1 MSNSNDRP
9 RIVLV
14 EDNPADVYLIEMA
27 LSHENIDYELRRFE
41 TGEEAICALVN
52 QAGSENPDIILLDL
66 NTPRGDGIET
76 LKAIQ
81 QTPRYAD
88 VPTAI
93 ITSSRSESDQHRVS
107 LLGTA
112 RYIHKPTNLD
122 EFLANIGR
130 AVKEMLLQ
138 RRPV

>member
-1 MSNSNDRP
+1 MSKSHDRP

-27 LSHENIDYELRRFE
+27 LTHENIDYELRRFE
-41 TGEEAICALVN
+41 TGEEAVRALVG
-52 QAGSENPDIILLDL
+52 QASSEDPDIILLDL

-138 RRPV
+138 RRAV

>member
-1 MSNSNDRP
+1 MESESTRS

-14 EDNPADVYLIEMA
+14 EDNLADVYLIEMA
-27 LSHENIDYELRRFE
+27 LAHENIAYDLKRYE
-41 TGEEAICALVN
+41 TGEDAVNALSSQSSN
-52 QAGSENPDIILLDL
+52 EDPDIILLDL

-93 ITSSRSESDQHRVS
+93 ITSSRSESDQHRIS
-107 LLGTA
+107 LLGSA
-112 RYIHKPTNLD
+112 RFIHKPTNLD
-122 EFLANIGR
+122 DFLANVGR

-138 RRPV
+138 ARQV

>member
-1 MSNSNDRP
+1 MSKSHDRP

-27 LSHENIDYELRRFE
+27 LTHENIDYELRRFE
-41 TGEEAICALVN
+41 TGEEAVRALVG
-52 QAGSENPDIILLDL
+52 QAGSEDPDIILLDL

-138 RRPV
+138 RRAV

>member
-1 MSNSNDRP
+1 MESESNRS

-27 LSHENIDYELRRFE
+27 LAHENIAYDLKRYE
-41 TGEEAICALVN
+41 TGEDAVSALSSQSSN
-52 QAGSENPDIILLDL
+52 EDPDIILLDL

-93 ITSSRSESDQHRVS
+93 ITSSRSESDQHRIS
-107 LLGTA
+107 LLGSA
-112 RYIHKPTNLD
+112 RFIHKPTNLD
-122 EFLANIGR
+122 DFLANVGR

-138 RRPV
+138 ARQV

>member
-1 MSNSNDRP
+1 MQPESNRS

-27 LSHENIDYELRRFE
+27 LAHENIAYDLKRYE
-41 TGEEAICALVN
+41 TGEDAVNALSSQSSN
-52 QAGSENPDIILLDL
+52 EDPDIILLDL

-93 ITSSRSESDQHRVS
+93 ITSSRSESDQHRIS
-107 LLGTA
+107 LLGSA
-112 RYIHKPTNLD
+112 RFIHKPTNLD
-122 EFLANIGR
+122 DFLANVGR

-138 RRPV
+138 ARQV

>member
-1 MSNSNDRP
+1 MESESNRS

-27 LSHENIDYELRRFE
+27 LAHENIAYDLTRYEN
-41 TGEEAICALVN
+41 GEDAVKALSG
-52 QAGSENPDIILLDL
+52 QASSQDPDIILLDL

-76 LKAIQ
+76 LKSIQ
-81 QTPRYAD
+81 QTPRYAN

-93 ITSSRSESDQHRVS
+93 ITSSRSQSDQHRVS
-107 LLGTA
+107 LLGSA
-112 RYIHKPTNLD
+112 RFIHKPTNLD
-122 EFLANIGR
+122 EFLANVGR

-138 RRPV
+138 ARQA

>member
-1 MSNSNDRP
+1 MATDPSRS

-27 LSHENIDYELRRFE
+27 LAHENIAYELERYE
-41 TGEEAICALVN
+41 SGEEAVDALAR
-52 QAGSENPDIILLDL
+52 QSTSEDPDIILLDL

-81 QTPRYAD
+81 QTPRYVD
-88 VPTAI
+88 IPTAI
-93 ITSSRSESDQHRVS
+93 ITSSRSESDQHRIS
-107 LLGTA
+107 LLGSA
-112 RYIHKPTNLD
+112 RFIHKPTNLD
-122 EFLANIGR
+122 DFLSNVGR

-138 RRPV
+138 ARRA

>member
-1 MSNSNDRP
+1 MESEANRS

-27 LSHENIDYELRRFE
+27 LAHQNIVYDLKRYE
-41 TGEEAICALVN
+41 TGEEAVNALSSQSSN
-52 QAGSENPDIILLDL
+52 EDPDIILLDL

-93 ITSSRSESDQHRVS
+93 ITSSRSESDQHRIS
-107 LLGTA
+107 LLGSA
-112 RYIHKPTNLD
+112 RFIHKPTNLD
-122 EFLANIGR
+122 DFLANVGR

-138 RRPV
+138 ARQI

>member
-1 MSNSNDRP
+1 MESESNRS

-27 LSHENIDYELRRFE
+27 LAHENIAYDLKRYE
-41 TGEEAICALVN
+41 TGEDAVSALSS
-52 QAGSENPDIILLDL
+52 QSSSEDPDIILLDL

-93 ITSSRSESDQHRVS
+93 ITSSRSESDQHRIS
-107 LLGTA
+107 LLGSA
-112 RYIHKPTNLD
+112 RFIHKPTNLD
-122 EFLANIGR
+122 DFLANVGR

-138 RRPV
+138 ARQV

>member
-1 MSNSNDRP
+1 MNTAVELVE
-9 RIVLV
+9 ILLV

-27 LSHENIDYELRRFE
+27 LSHEKIDYELRCFE
-41 TGEEAICALVN
+41 TGEEAVSALVN
-52 QAGSENPDIILLDL
+52 QASSEEPDIILLDL

-138 RRPV
+138 RRAT